1 MPAQSLPP
9 VPPSAPGD
17 ARAGE
22 RARWRDRSRTIRFW
36 RRALPLV
43 IVGIVALLV
52 LWIGGR
58 SAIVKLASPNVSKE
72 TGGVRMV
79 NPRFYGRDTSNRAF
93 VVGAAEAARD
103 AANGHTVTLKGPS
116 VTLDAGGAN
125 PTRVAAANGVYRED
139 QKRLNLTG
147 RVDLDDGRGYHFTT
161 PKAVVDTSTG
171 HVTGDSGVRGQG
183 PLGQMDASSYGV
195 YDRGQRIVLK
205 GDVHAHIVQ

>member
-1 MPAQSLPP
+1 M
-9 VPPSAPGD
+9 PPSAPQAVRVD
-17 ARAGE
+17 E

-58 SAIVKLASPNVSKE
+58 SAIVKLTSSNVSKE

-79 NPRFYGRDTSNRAF
+79 NPRFYGRDTNNRAF

-103 AANGHTVTLKGPS
+103 AANGHTVTLKAPS
-116 VTLDAGGAN
+116 VTLDSGGAN
-125 PTRVAAANGVYRED
+125 PTHVGAARGVYRED
-139 QKRLNLTG
+139 QKRLDLTG
-147 RVDLDDGRGYHFTT
+147 TVDLEDGRGYHFTT

-183 PLGQMDASSYGV
+183 PLGQIAASSYGV